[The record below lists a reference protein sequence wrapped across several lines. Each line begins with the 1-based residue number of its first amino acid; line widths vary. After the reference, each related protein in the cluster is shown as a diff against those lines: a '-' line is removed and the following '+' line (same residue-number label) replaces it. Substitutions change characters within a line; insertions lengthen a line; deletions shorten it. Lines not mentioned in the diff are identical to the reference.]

1 MNKVVIIGCGNVG
14 MSYAYALVNQKNSV
28 EEIVLIDNN
37 QTKAEGEAMDLNHSL
52 PFSPNHLTIKSGTY
66 QDCNNAKIIVI
77 CAGAKQLPG
86 ETRLDLITKNKEIFQ
101 NIIANINNTNF
112 NGIIIVASNPVDIM
126 SYITYK
132 NSKLK
137 PSQVI
142 GTGTTL
148 DTSRLRYIISK
159 KLTINPKN
167 IHVYVLGEHGDSE
180 FIAWTS
186 GLIGTSKISEFLTQ
200 EDMDQITKEV
210 KDSAYQII
218 DKKGNTSYGIGTCLM
233 RITKAILDNED
244 AIITTSVYDYHNDIY
259 ISKASI
265 INKDGVRG
273 YLNTNLSESEKAK
286 EEVSIQIIKNV
297 ISNNC

>member
-28 EEIVLIDNN
+28 EEIILIDNN
-37 QTKAEGEAMDLNHSL
+37 HSKAEGEAMDLNHSL

-66 QDCNNAKIIVI
+66 QDCNDAKIIVI
-77 CAGAKQLPG
+77 CAGAKQLQG
-86 ETRLDLITKNKEIFQ
+86 ETRLDLITKNKEIFK
-101 NIIANINNTNF
+101 NIITNINQTHF

-137 PSQVI
+137 PHQII

-148 DTSRLRYIISK
+148 DTSRLRYIVSK
-159 KLTINPKN
+159 RLSINPKN

-186 GLIGTSKISEFLTQ
+186 GMIGTNKITEFLNQT
-200 EDMDQITKEV
+200 EMDQITQEV
-210 KDSAYQII
+210 KQSAYKII
-218 DKKGNTSYGIGTCLM
+218 EKKGNTSYGIGTCLM

-244 AIITTSVYDYHNDIY
+244 AIITTSVYDRNNDIY

-265 INKDGVRG
+265 INKNGVKG
-273 YLNTNLSESEKAK
+273 YLNTNLSETELAKEKA
-286 EEVSIQIIKNV
+286 SIRIIKNI